1 MTNSTKII
9 KGIHL
14 PEASIVLRE
23 DGIVHIHYN
32 HNIVL
37 DIPLQLKVLEKFNE
51 ITGGKLTPFLFTA
64 GDGVIVTPEAR
75 DNAMN
80 TEENSPCYGTA
91 VIVTSLAYKL
101 IANFYLKFNKPKR
114 PYKVFKSE
122 NEAVEW
128 LRTFVKQ

>member
-1 MTNSTKII
+1 LTNSTKII

>member
-9 KGIHL
+9 KEIHL

-80 TEENSPCYGTA
+80 TEEDSPCYGTA

-114 PYKVFKSE
+114 PYRVFKSE